1 LREFNGNE
9 KSEMTNQSS
18 PSYPRY
24 LVGLARFKPVAI
36 LVVMFLRTLIF
47 AIAPLATG
55 LITRAYFNTL
65 TGTASAGF
73 DIWTICAMFV
83 GVALGRGTIIL
94 LDITID
100 NYWNFSTRNLVRRN
114 LLRVVLSKP
123 GAKALPEAPGAAVSR
138 FRDDVAEAFF
148 PLRELPFLVAYSV
161 FAVVAYIIM
170 WRINPLMTLAVA
182 APMIVVFIAAG
193 ATRKRVTRYNRERK
207 AASARVIGF
216 IAEMFGGV
224 QAVKVANAEPRVVN
238 QLKKLNNIR
247 REATLKDR
255 LFSSALDSIFT
266 NTTNIGTGLILLVA
280 SQSLAQGQ
288 FSVGDFALFV
298 QYLSIVTEATARVGQ
313 YLVRYRQGDV
323 SFSRLI
329 RLLQGT
335 PQSALTERD
344 EIYLRKPFPMPQPPA
359 KTDADL
365 LRTLDVN
372 GLTYRYPDSGRGI
385 EEINLHIPRGAF
397 TVVTGRIGAGK
408 TTLLRVMLG
417 LLPKDAGEIEW
428 NGRRIDDPAEFF
440 VPPRAAYTSQAPRLF
455 SETLRDNIEMGWSF
469 SPPLRGGGAISEA
482 LHRAVMEYDIEQL
495 EYGLDSM
502 VGPRGVKLSGGQMQ
516 RTAAARMFMRNAELL
531 VFDDLSSAL
540 DVETERMMWERI
552 TNAELRME
560 KANGSDHFDGSNSSN
575 LNSKFLIQNSEFT
588 ILAVSH
594 RRAALQRADHIIVM
608 KDGRIDAQGRLDDLL
623 ETNDEMRRLWKGEI
637 EGEAKEE
644 A

>member
-1 LREFNGNE
+1 MREN
-9 KSEMTNQSS
+9 MTNQAT
-18 PSYPRY
+18 PNYPRY
-24 LVGLARFKPVAI
+24 LAGLARFKPLAI

-47 AIAPLATG
+47 AVAPLITG
-55 LITRAYFNTL
+55 LVTRAYFNTL
-65 TGTASAGF
+65 TGTANAGF
-73 DIWTICAMFV
+73 NIWTICAMFV
-83 GVALGRGTIIL
+83 GVALGRGAIIL
-94 LDITID
+94 ADITID

-138 FRDDVAEAFF
+138 FRDDVSEAFF

-161 FAVVAYIIM
+161 FAVIAYIIM

-182 APMIVVFIAAG
+182 APMLVVFIAAG
-193 ATRKRVTRYNRERK
+193 VTRRRVTRYNRERK

-280 SQSLAQGQ
+280 SQSLTQGQ

-313 YLVRYRQGDV
+313 YLVRYRQGEV

-344 EIYLRKPFPMPQPPA
+344 EIYLRKPYPLPQAPA
-359 KTDADL
+359 KTAADR
-365 LRTLDVN
+365 LRSLDVKE
-372 GLTYRYPDSGRGI
+372 LAYRYPDSGRGI
-385 EEINLHIPRGAF
+385 ENVNLHIARGEF

-417 LLPKDAGEIEW
+417 LLPRDAGELYW
-428 NGRRIDDPAEFF
+428 NGERVEDPADFF
-440 VPPRAAYTSQAPRLF
+440 VPPRTAYTSQAPRLF
-455 SETLRDNIEMGWSF
+455 SETLRDNIEMGW
-469 SPPLRGGGAISEA
+469 REAEIEDA

-495 EYGLDSM
+495 EYGLESM

-540 DVETERMMWERI
+540 DVETERTMWERI
-552 TNAELRME
+552 VNSDLGAEHSN
-560 KANGSDHFDGSNSSN
+560 NG
-575 LNSKFLIQNSEFT
+575 QRASEYT

-608 KDGRIDAQGRLDDLL
+608 KDGRIEAQGKLDELL
-623 ETNDEMRRLWKGEI
+623 ETSEEMRRLWKGEI
-637 EGEAKEE
+637 EEVVRDEIRE
-644 A
+644 

>member
-1 LREFNGNE
+1 
-9 KSEMTNQSS
+9 MTPTSTNATATNANA
-18 PSYPRY
+18 SYPRY
-24 LVGLARFKPVAI
+24 LAGLARFKPLAI
-36 LVVMFLRTLIF
+36 VVIIFFRTLIF
-47 AIAPLATG
+47 AIAPLVTG

-83 GVALGRGTIIL
+83 GVAIARGSIIL
-94 LDITID
+94 IDITID

-148 PLRELPFLVAYSV
+148 PLRELPWLFAFGV
-161 FAVVAYIIM
+161 FGVVAYTIM

-182 APMIVVFIAAG
+182 VPMVVVFIAAG
-193 ATRKRVTRYNRERK
+193 LTRKRVTRYNRERK

-255 LFSSALDSIFT
+255 LFSSTLESIFT
-266 NTTNIGTGLILLVA
+266 NTTNVGTGLILLVA
-280 SQSLAQGQ
+280 SQSLTAGT

-298 QYLSIVTEATARVGQ
+298 QYLTIVTEATARVGQ
-313 YLVRYRQGDV
+313 YLVRYRQGEV
-323 SFSRLI
+323 SFSRLM

-335 PQSALTERD
+335 PQDALTQRD
-344 EIYLRKPFPMPQPPA
+344 EIYLRKPYPMPQPPA

-365 LRTLDVN
+365 LRTLDVK
-372 GLTYRYPDSGRGI
+372 GLTFRYPDSGRGI
-385 EEINLHIPRGAF
+385 EDINLHISRGSF
-397 TVVTGRIGAGK
+397 NVVTGRIGAGK
-408 TTLLRVMLG
+408 TTLLRAMLG
-417 LLPKDAGEIEW
+417 LLPKNAGELYW
-428 NGRRIDDPAEFF
+428 NGQKVEEPAEFF
-440 VPPRAAYTSQAPRLF
+440 VPPRTAYTSQAPRLF
-455 SETLRDNIEMGWSF
+455 SETLRDNIEMGW
-469 SPPLRGGGAISEA
+469 REAEIQHA
-482 LHRAVMEYDIEQL
+482 LHRAVMDYDVEQL
-495 EYGLDSM
+495 EYGLESL

-516 RTAAARMFMRNAELL
+516 RTAAARMFIRNAELL
-531 VFDDLSSAL
+531 IFDDLSSAL

-552 TNAELRME
+552 ANVELGMRNAERPFGEGSGLS
-560 KANGSDHFDGSNSSN
+560 NGHAAIPTPHSP
-575 LNSKFLIQNSEFT
+575 FT

-608 KDGRIDAQGRLDDLL
+608 KDGRIEAQGKLDDLL
-623 ETNDEMRRLWKGEI
+623 ETSEEMRRLWKGEL
-637 EGEAKEE
+637 EDEVA
-644 A
+644 

>member
-1 LREFNGNE
+1 
-9 KSEMTNQSS
+9 MTNQAT
-18 PSYPRY
+18 PNYPRY
-24 LVGLARFKPVAI
+24 LTGLARFKPLAI

-47 AIAPLATG
+47 AVAPLVTG
-55 LITRAYFNTL
+55 LVTRAYFNTL
-65 TGTASAGF
+65 TGTANAGF
-73 DIWTICAMFV
+73 NIWTICAMFV

-94 LDITID
+94 IDITID

-138 FRDDVAEAFF
+138 FRDDVSEAFF

-161 FAVVAYIIM
+161 FAVIAYIIM

-182 APMIVVFIAAG
+182 APMLVVFIAAG
-193 ATRKRVTRYNRERK
+193 VTRKRVTRYNRERK

-280 SQSLAQGQ
+280 SQSLSQGQ

-313 YLVRYRQGDV
+313 YLVRYRQGEV

-344 EIYLRKPFPMPQPPA
+344 EIYLRKPYPLPQAPA
-359 KTDADL
+359 KTAADR
-365 LRTLDVN
+365 LRALDVKE
-372 GLTYRYPDSGRGI
+372 LAYHYPDSGRGI
-385 EEINLHIPRGAF
+385 EGVNLHIARGAF

-417 LLPKDAGEIEW
+417 LLPRDAGELYW
-428 NGRRIDDPAEFF
+428 NGERVVDPADFF
-440 VPPRAAYTSQAPRLF
+440 VPPRTAYTSQAPRLF
-455 SETLRDNIEMGWSF
+455 SETLRDNIEMGW
-469 SPPLRGGGAISEA
+469 REAEIEDA

-495 EYGLDSM
+495 EYGLESM

-540 DVETERMMWERI
+540 DVETERTMWERI
-552 TNAELRME
+552 VNSDLGAEHSH
-560 KANGSDHFDGSNSSN
+560 NG
-575 LNSKFLIQNSEFT
+575 QRASECT

-608 KDGRIDAQGRLDDLL
+608 KDGHIEAQGKLDELL
-623 ETNDEMRRLWKGEI
+623 ETSEEMRRLWKGEI
-637 EGEAKEE
+637 EEVAREDPRE
-644 A
+644 

>member
-1 LREFNGNE
+1 MNNTAA
-9 KSEMTNQSS
+9 K

-24 LVGLARFKPVAI
+24 LAGLARFKPFAI
-36 LVVMFLRTLIF
+36 LAIIFFRTLIF
-47 AIAPLATG
+47 AVAPLITG
-55 LITRAYFNTL
+55 LITRAYFDTL
-65 TGTASAGF
+65 TGASTAGF
-73 DIWTICAMFV
+73 NIWTICAMFV
-83 GVALGRGTIIL
+83 GVAVARGCIIL
-94 LDITID
+94 ID
-100 NYWNFSTRNLVRRN
+100 VSIENYWNFSTRNLVRRN

-148 PLRELPFLVAYSV
+148 PLRELPWLFSFGVFGVIAYT
-161 FAVVAYIIM
+161 IM
-170 WRINPLMTLAVA
+170 WRINPVMTIAVA
-182 APMIVVFIAAG
+182 VPMVVVFIAAG
-193 ATRKRVTRYNRERK
+193 ITRKRVTKYNRERK

-280 SQSLAQGQ
+280 SQGLTAGS

-298 QYLSIVTEATARVGQ
+298 QYLTIVTEATARVGQ
-313 YLVRYRQGDV
+313 YLVRYRQGEV

-335 PQSALTERD
+335 PQSALTLRD
-344 EIYLRKPFPMPQPPA
+344 EVYLRKPYPMPKPPA
-359 KTDADL
+359 KTADDVFH
-365 LRTLDVN
+365 TLDVKK
-372 GLTYRYPDSGRGI
+372 LSYRYPDSGRGI
-385 EEINLHIPRGAF
+385 EAVNLHIQRGTF

-417 LLPKDAGEIEW
+417 LLPKDAGEVDW
-428 NGRRIDDPAEFF
+428 NGKPIDDPSEFF
-440 VPPRAAYTSQAPRLF
+440 VPPRTAYTSQAPRLF
-455 SETLRDNIEMGWSF
+455 SETLRDNIEMGW
-469 SPPLRGGGAISEA
+469 RDAEIENA
-482 LHRAVMEYDIEQL
+482 LHRAVMEYDVEQL
-495 EYGLDSM
+495 EYGLDSL

-540 DVETERMMWERI
+540 DVETERLMWERI
-552 TNAELRME
+552 TNAELGMPHVE
-560 KANGSDHFDGSNSSN
+560 SDQANGHSPFPVPRSPS
-575 LNSKFLIQNSEFT
+575 T

-608 KDGRIDAQGRLDDLL
+608 KDGRIEAQGKLDALL
-623 ETNDEMRRLWKGEI
+623 ETSEEMRRLWKGEI
-637 EGEAKEE
+637 EDEA
-644 A
+644 ASG